1 MFQLEA
7 GEFTY
12 TGSAIKPKVS
22 SSLPEG
28 SYSVAYD
35 NNVDAGT
42 AVVRI
47 TGTGAYPGTCEIPF
61 TISPA
66 DIAAT
71 DVEVS
76 QLLTDES
83 SSPATKLTFN
93 GKTLQEG
100 VDYRVSYAD
109 RRLQLSKGLV
119 ISRERLR
126 RASPSRKISCI
137 ALPARKR
144 PIPRR

>member
-1 MFQLEA
+1 M
-7 GEFTY
+7 T
-12 TGSAIKPKVS
+12 
-22 SSLPEG
+22 
-28 SYSVAYD
+28 YD
-35 NNVDAGT
+35 NTVDAKAP
-42 AVVRI
+42 AVQRI

-76 QLLTDES
+76 QLLADEP

-100 VDYRVSYAD
+100 VDYCVSYAGGD
-109 RRLQLSKGLV
+109 VPGPAVATIEGLGNFRGNDCGELHR
-119 ISRERLR
+119 RERCR
-126 RASPSRKISCI
+126 T

-144 PIPRR
+144 PILRR